1 MDAVAKSNPDGYT
14 LLFVAS
20 SGLTINP
27 YAFKMPLDPLRELT
41 LVTTATHTRSV
52 RPCRPIARRN

>member
-1 MDAVAKSNPDGYT
+1 MDAVAKSPPDGYT

-27 YAFKMPLDPLRELT
+27 YVFNMPIDPLRDLT
-41 LVTTATHTRSV
+41 PGGDGDAYAV
-52 RPCRPIARRN
+52 RVAGQQ